1 MSKSPNLDDLPFWKW
16 NIPIYREEVPEGG
29 RVGGASMKSII
40 LHIYL
45 LFAPK

>member
-1 MSKSPNLDDLPFWKW
+1 MSKSSNLDDLPFL
-16 NIPIYREEVPEGG
+16 REIPEGG

-45 LFAPK
+45 LLAPK